1 MRCKAVKF
9 VFLFFASFLILTA
22 GVSGAMAVGHDDIF
36 NGNISE
42 PQTHIIKGASPRII
56 TVGHTPDADY
66 WYIQD
71 AINAAKDGD
80 IIEVWHGTYHEH
92 IVINKSITLRSRDG
106 VNMTF
111 INGGGGGTAITLTA
125 DNVTITGFTIE
136 NAYIGIKIQ
145 SSNNSIVKDNIIR
158 KII

>member
-1 MRCKAVKF
+1 MRCKAGKF
-9 VFLFFASFLILTA
+9 VFLVFASFLILTA

-80 IIEVWHGTYHEH
+80 IIEVWSGIYYEH
-92 IVINKSITLRSRDG
+92 LVINKSLTIKSRDG
-106 VNMTF
+106 AATTT
-111 INGGGGGTAITLTA
+111 INSMGSETAINITT
-125 DNVTITGFTIE
+125 DNVTISGFGIM
-136 NAYIGIKIQ
+136 NATEAGIK
-145 SSNNSIVKDNIIR
+145 S
-158 KII
+158 